1 MRKNWRMPDMS
12 KFCVFIF
19 SWGNPGIDDTLNTL
33 RNAGYTGPIIH
44 LLDDLDPTREE
55 YIRKYGK
62 ENCYVFNKHF
72 VARRC
77 DAMNNFGGLESTLY
91 VEHAMFDAAKELG
104 YDYFVSMCHDY
115 YYLGHRG
122 ENGAK
127 RTKRINEVFELMVEF
142 LINSKVKCVA
152 FSQGGDNMGGFSAE
166 RLCKRKVM
174 NSFFC
179 KTSEPFPF
187 YGSMNDDCNMYVRN
201 GIKGDV
207 FLTIMRFQL
216 DQGDTQ
222 SNDDGLANLY
232 KSYGTY
238 VKSFYTVMLSPSSV
252 KVALMGT
259 KSTRLHHRIDYKKT
273 VPCILSYKYKKQA

>member
-1 MRKNWRMPDMS
+1 MSKSLRLPDMS

-19 SWGNPGIDDTLNTL
+19 SWGNPSIEDTFNSL
-33 RNAGYTGPIIH
+33 RRAGYTGRIIH
-44 LLDDLDPTREE
+44 LLDDLDPTRFE
-55 YIRKYGK
+55 YIKKYGE

-72 VARRC
+72 VSRRC
-77 DAMNNFGGLESTLY
+77 DPMNNFGGFESTLY

-104 YDYFVSMCHDY
+104 FDYFVSMCHDY
-115 YYLGHRG
+115 YYFGYRG
-122 ENGAK
+122 EDGAK
-127 RTKRINEVFELMVEF
+127 KTTRMDEVFEAMVTY
-142 LINSKVKCVA
+142 LINSPVKCIA
-152 FSQGGDNMGGFSAE
+152 FSQGGDNMGGFNGNK
-166 RLCKRKVM
+166 LYKRKAM

-179 KTSEPFPF
+179 KTSDPFPF
-187 YGSMNDDCNMYVRN
+187 FGSMNDDCNMYVQN
-201 GIKGDV
+201 GIRGDI

-252 KVALMGT
+252 RIALMGT
-259 KSTRLHHRIDYKKT
+259 KATRLHHRIDYKKT
-273 VPCILSYKYKKQA
+273 VPCILSETFKK